1 MAYAPSRIAAA
12 DPYAQVYVIPVIE
25 HSVHGCPRDARSPDA
40 RGILHDM
47 ADSDTGD
54 LDVQQAP
61 EERFHRNAA
70 ERIREHSFPLA
81 VRGYERQAVDDFVE
95 QVADLVA
102 ELEGRQTRE
111 TVVQRALDQVGEETA
126 GILQRAHQA
135 ADELAARSRSQAEG
149 RIQRADREAE
159 LLRRQA
165 DEYAEK
171 VIVDTQLLW
180 DERQRL
186 LDDLRQLADEVLA
199 TADEAAERVTLPEQ
213 LGPPEEESTVLTD
226 QPTTEVELD
235 VLPGGAGLEEPGEPL
250 SDEPLPP
257 PALYQQPLEE
267 PAAPADDDTVE
278 HEAIE
283 EPAEEPAEAPDEA
296 PGGEQRPRAG
306 NDE

>member
-1 MAYAPSRIAAA
+1 
-12 DPYAQVYVIPVIE
+12 
-25 HSVHGCPRDARSPDA
+25 
-40 RGILHDM
+40 M

-54 LDVQQAP
+54 LDIQQAP
-61 EERFHRNAA
+61 EEHFHRNAS
-70 ERIREHSFPLA
+70 ERIREHSFALA
-81 VRGYERQAVDDFVE
+81 VRGYDRQAVDDFVE

-199 TADEAAERVTLPEQ
+199 TADDAAERVTLPEQ
-213 LGPPEEESTVLTD
+213 LGPPEEEPTALTD

-235 VLPGGAGLEEPGEPL
+235 VLPGGAGLEDP
-250 SDEPLPP
+250 DEPSLAAETLPG
-257 PALYQQPLEE
+257 PALYEQPLDET
-267 PAAPADDDTVE
+267 AAPGEDTVE
-278 HEAIE
+278 HEAVE
-283 EPAEEPAEAPDEA
+283 ESAEPPAELPEDEPGDEH
-296 PGGEQRPRAG
+296 RPRAG
-306 NDE
+306 NDD

>member
-1 MAYAPSRIAAA
+1 MA
-12 DPYAQVYVIPVIE
+12 E
-25 HSVHGCPRDARSPDA
+25 
-40 RGILHDM
+40 
-47 ADSDTGD
+47 SDTGD

-81 VRGYERQAVDDFVE
+81 VRGYDRQAVEDFVD

-159 LLRRQA
+159 LLRQQA

-199 TADEAAERVTLPEQ
+199 TADDAAERVTLPEQ
-213 LGPPEEESTVLTD
+213 LGPAVDEAAALTD

-235 VLPGGAGLEEPGEPL
+235 VLPGGAGLEDPEAPPL
-250 SDEPLPP
+250 SDEPLPG
-257 PALYQQPLEE
+257 PALHEPPLQQQPF
-267 PAAPADDDTVE
+267 
-278 HEAIE
+278 E
-283 EPAEEPAEAPDEA
+283 EPAEQPTEESAQLLPEEEPGDEH
-296 PGGEQRPRAG
+296 RPRAG

>member
-1 MAYAPSRIAAA
+1 MA
-12 DPYAQVYVIPVIE
+12 E
-25 HSVHGCPRDARSPDA
+25 
-40 RGILHDM
+40 
-47 ADSDTGD
+47 SDTGEV
-54 LDVQQAP
+54 DVQQGP
-61 EERFHRNAA
+61 QQRFHRNAA

-149 RIQRADREAE
+149 RLQRADREAE

-180 DERQRL
+180 EERQRL

-199 TADEAAERVTLPEQ
+199 TADDASERVTLPEQ
-213 LGPPEEESTVLTD
+213 LGPPPDEAAALTD

-235 VLPGGAGLEEPGEPL
+235 VLPGGAGMEEPPAGEEPLPGPALYEHPLDEPAPPGEPTVEQEALEEPGHEGQPE
-250 SDEPLPP
+250 DLPS
-257 PALYQQPLEE
+257 EE
-267 PAAPADDDTVE
+267 PE
-278 HEAIE
+278 
-283 EPAEEPAEAPDEA
+283 DER
-296 PGGEQRPRAG
+296 RPRAG
-306 NDE
+306 KDE